1 MTMATKQDE
10 EGRRQPDAPIS
21 RRTFIEG
28 VVAASTAAGAVAA
41 GARSAAAGALAP
53 TAAAGGGAGV
63 AADAAALEVLTPAQ
77 GRVLAAVLNRLV
89 PADGAM
95 PGAGDAGVTGYID
108 QALLDAPHLRRQLVD
123 LLDELR
129 GCGFAR
135 LSGAAQDE
143 RLRRLAADR
152 PAPFD
157 VLLHAAY
164 AGYYSNPSVLTAAR
178 WQPPGSAPPEPFDQT
193 LLDAVR
199 RRGPI
204 YRDV

>member
-1 MTMATKQDE
+1 MATKQDE

-28 VVAASTAAGAVAA
+28 VVAASTAAGAVAV

-53 TAAAGGGAGV
+53 TADGGGGAGV

-108 QALLDAPHLRRQLVD
+108 QALLDAPHLRRPLVD

-129 GCGFAR
+129 GCGFVR
-135 LSGAAQDE
+135 LPGAAQDE
-143 RLRRLAADR
+143 RLCRLAADR
-152 PAPFD
+152 PASFEA
-157 VLLHAAY
+157 LLHAAY
-164 AGYYSNPSVLTAAR
+164 TGYYSNPSVLTAAG
-178 WQPPGSAPPEPFDQT
+178 WLPAGGAAPEPFDLT
-193 LLDAVR
+193 RLDAVR
-199 RRGPI
+199 KRGPI

>member
-1 MTMATKQDE
+1 MARKPDA

-28 VVAASTAAGAVAA
+28 VVAASTAAGAVAVD
-41 GARSAAAGALAP
+41 ARSAAAGPPPA
-53 TAAAGGGAGV
+53 TADAGGGAPV
-63 AADAAALEVLTPAQ
+63 AGDAPALEVLTPEQ
-77 GRVLAAVLNRLV
+77 GRLLAAVLNRLV
-89 PADGAM
+89 PAAGAM
-95 PGAGDAGVTGYID
+95 PAAGDAGVLGYID
-108 QALLDAPHLRRQLVD
+108 QALLDAPQLRRPVID

-129 GCGFAR
+129 ACGFAR

-152 PAPFD
+152 PASFD

-164 AGYYSNPSVLTAAR
+164 AGYYSNPSVLTAAG
-178 WQPPGSAPPEPFDQT
+178 WLPAGSTPPEPFDQT

-199 RRGPI
+199 KRGPI
-204 YRDV
+204 CRDV

>member
-1 MTMATKQDE
+1 M
-10 EGRRQPDAPIS
+10 
-21 RRTFIEG
+21 
-28 VVAASTAAGAVAA
+28 
-41 GARSAAAGALAP
+41 
-53 TAAAGGGAGV
+53 
-63 AADAAALEVLTPAQ
+63 ALEVLTPAQ
-77 GRVLAAVLNRLV
+77 GSVLAAVLNRLV

-95 PGAGDAGVTGYID
+95 PAAGDAGVAGYID
-108 QALLDAPHLRRQLVD
+108 QALLDAPHLRRPVID

-135 LSGAAQDE
+135 LPGPEQDE

-152 PAPFD
+152 PASFD

-164 AGYYSNPSVLTAAR
+164 AGYYSNPSVLTAAG
-178 WQPPGSAPPEPFDQT
+178 WQPPDSTPPEPFDRT

-199 RRGPI
+199 KRGPI

>member
-1 MTMATKQDE
+1 MATKQDE

-28 VVAASTAAGAVAA
+28 VVAASTAAGALAA
-41 GARSAAAGALAP
+41 TARP
-53 TAAAGGGAGV
+53 AAGGAP
-63 AADAAALEVLTPAQ
+63 AATADAGDGARVAGDAAVFEVLTPAQ
-77 GRVLAAVLNRLV
+77 GRLLAAVLNRLIPV
-89 PADGAM
+89 GDVM
-95 PGAGDAGVTGYID
+95 PGAGDAGVAGYID
-108 QALLDAPHLRRQLVD
+108 QALLDAPHLRRPVSD

-135 LSGAAQDE
+135 LPGPEQDE

-152 PAPFD
+152 PASFD

-164 AGYYSNPSVLTAAR
+164 AGYYSAPSVLTAAG
-178 WQPPGSAPPEPFDQT
+178 WLPAGSAPSEPFDRA

>member
-1 MTMATKQDE
+1 MATKPDE
-10 EGRRQPDAPIS
+10 EGRQPDAPIS

-41 GARSAAAGALAP
+41 TARSAAGSTSTPTSDAGDGAR
-53 TAAAGGGAGV
+53 AAADV
-63 AADAAALEVLTPAQ
+63 ALEVLTPAQ
-77 GRVLAAVLNRLV
+77 GSVLAAVLNRLV

-95 PGAGDAGVTGYID
+95 PAAGAAGVAGYID
-108 QALLDAPHLRRQLVD
+108 QALLDAPHLRRPVID

-135 LSGAAQDE
+135 LPGPEQDE
-143 RLRRLAADR
+143 RLRRLAAVR
-152 PAPFD
+152 PASFQ

-164 AGYYSNPSVLTAAR
+164 AGYYSDASVLAAAGC
-178 WQPPGSAPPEPFDQT
+178 QPAGSAPPEPFDPAI
-193 LLDAVR
+193 LDAVR

>member
-1 MTMATKQDE
+1 MPTKQDE
-10 EGRRQPDAPIS
+10 ERRRQPDAPIS

-41 GARSAAAGALAP
+41 TARP
-53 TAAAGGGAGV
+53 AAGGAPASTPDAGDGAGV
-63 AADAAALEVLTPAQ
+63 AGDAAALEVLTPAQ
-77 GRVLAAVLNRLV
+77 GRLLAAVLNRLV

-95 PGAGDAGVTGYID
+95 PAAGDAGVAGYID
-108 QALLDAPHLRRQLVD
+108 QVLLDAPHLRRPVID

-129 GCGFAR
+129 WCRFAR
-135 LSGAAQDE
+135 LLGAEQDE
-143 RLRRLAADR
+143 RLRCLAADR
-152 PAPFD
+152 PESFD

-164 AGYYSNPSVLTAAR
+164 AGYYSNPGVLMAAG
-178 WQPPGSAPPEPFDQT
+178 WLPAGSAPSEPFDQT

-199 RRGPI
+199 KRGPI